1 MKVPRSRRAYE
12 GARPPWRPRLA
23 WLWVLAFPRQRHQ
36 QSATILSDLDATERR
51 VTELYAK
58 AVEKLGS
65 DKAPVRFGGLHAL
78 ERLAQDNPAHRQTIV
93 DVICAYLRMPF
104 SPTTLVSKREPEV
117 TDRQKGPGVESGMGT
132 DGIGSTWQQERE
144 LHLTAQRILTEHLHD
159 DRSKDKKSM
168 PPGSRFWN
176 NICLDLAGATLIDFS
191 LANGVMADANF
202 HRAIFTGDASFTR
215 AAFTGAARFSGATFR
230 GDALFGGA
238 VFGGAANFPE
248 ADFRGDALFG
258 EAAFTRGAGFR
269 RAAFGASVGFG
280 KATFGGDARFGKAA
294 FTGSA
299 RFGEADFRDDALFGG
314 AVFGEAASFDEATFT
329 GDARF
334 GKATFSGDAWFDE
347 ATFSRGAEFGK
358 ADFRGDAW
366 FGKARSEE
374 HTSDSSHKTVSRMPS
389 SA

>member
-1 MKVPRSRRAYE
+1 M
-12 GARPPWRPRLA
+12 
-23 WLWVLAFPRQRHQ
+23 LAFRRQRHQ

-78 ERLAQDNPAHRQTIV
+78 ERLAQDNPAYRQTIV
-93 DVICAYLRMPF
+93 NVICAYLRMPF
-104 SPTTLVSKREPEV
+104 SPTTLASKREPEIA
-117 TDRQKGPGVESGMGT
+117 DSQKGPGIESRMGT

-144 LHLTAQRILTEHLHD
+144 LRLTAQRILTEHLHD

-168 PPGSRFWN
+168 PPSSRFWN

-191 LANGVMADANF
+191 LANGVLADANF

-215 AAFTGAARFSGATFR
+215 AAFTGAARFGGATFH

-269 RAAFGASVGFG
+269 RAAFGRGAGFRKVSFADDAWFDKATFTGHASFGEAAFTRDAWFDKAAFGRGVSFDEAAFTGDAGFG
-280 KATFGGDARFGKAA
+280 EVTFGGDA
-294 FTGSA
+294 
-299 RFGEADFRDDALFGG
+299 
-314 AVFGEAASFDEATFT
+314 
-329 GDARF
+329 
-334 GKATFSGDAWFDE
+334 WFDRV
-347 ATFSRGAEFGK
+347 TFA
-358 ADFRGDAW
+358 GDAW
-366 FGKARSEE
+366 FGEAAFTGGAQLGHAPVCRA
-374 HTSDSSHKTVSRMPS
+374 
-389 SA
+389 SANPLVRRFTCVANGMAPR